1 MKVNN
6 FISFLLIAVVLYSI
20 IFIGITGC
28 ANIVPPSGGLRD
40 SLPPVLISATPKDS
54 AKNVTTQK
62 ISISFNEFVELREA
76 SQKLLISPYP
86 VKQVET
92 EVKLKNIIIR
102 LKDSLL
108 PNTTYVIDFGDAI
121 VDLNEGNV
129 LKNFR
134 YVFSTGTTIDSNE
147 LRGKIINAE
156 NGKTD
161 STFFAVLYRKQ
172 EDSTVA
178 KEKPAYVSRVDSE
191 GNFQFTNLPAGKFY
205 VYALQDA
212 DGDKRYNQPTEPFA
226 FLDSAVVINKETKNV
241 LLYAFAA
248 EKEKERRPPT
258 TQLKPEKGVVIKRLI
273 YTTNLESGLQ
283 QDLLD
288 SLKLSYQKPLRKA
301 DTSQIILVKDSTTV
315 VKNYTIKNDTA
326 NKRIIVFTN
335 WQEGANYT
343 LFLTKTY
350 AEDTS
355 GLKPNKVDTIK
366 FRVKAEKE
374 YGSIRLRF
382 KNLDLTKNPVLLLYS
397 GEQLVGSYPLTG
409 NEWLKKLYK
418 PGEYQ
423 VRILFDAN
431 KNGVWTAGNFFSK
444 PRKQPEQ
451 VQSINSSIVVKP
463 NWDNEANI
471 DLYNDPKPK
480 EQF

>member
-6 FISFLLIAVVLYSI
+6 FIPLLLIAAVLFSI
-20 IFIGITGC
+20 LCIASTGC

-40 SLPPVLISATPKDS
+40 SLPPVLVSASPKDS
-54 AKNVTTQK
+54 TRNVTTQK
-62 ISISFNEFVELREA
+62 ISIVFNEFVELKEP
-76 SQKLLISPYP
+76 SQKILISPYP
-86 VKQVET
+86 GKQVET
-92 EVKLKNIIIR
+92 EVKLKTVIVR
-102 LKDSLL
+102 LKDTLL

-134 YVFSTGTTIDSNE
+134 YVFSTGTSIDSNE
-147 LRGKIINAE
+147 LTGKIVNAE

-161 STFFAVLYRKQ
+161 STFFAVLYRRQ

-178 KEKPAYVSRVDSE
+178 KEKPAYVTRVDSK
-191 GNFQFTNLPAGKFY
+191 GNFQFTNLPTGIFY

-226 FLDSAVVINKETKNV
+226 FLDSAVVVNQETKNV
-241 LLYAFAA
+241 MLYAFAA
-248 EKEKERRPPT
+248 EKEKERRAAT
-258 TQLKPEKGVVIKRLI
+258 TAAKPEKGIVIKRLI
-273 YTTNLESGLQ
+273 YTTNLESGS

-288 SLKLSYQKPLRKA
+288 SFKLSYQKPLRNL
-301 DTSQIILVKDSTTV
+301 DTSQIILVKDSNTF
-315 VKNYTIKNDTA
+315 VKDYKIKNDTA
-326 NKRIIVFTN
+326 NKRILVFTN

-343 LFLTKTY
+343 LFLNKAY

-355 GLKPNKVDTIK
+355 GLKPNKDDTIK

-397 GEQLVGSYPLTG
+397 GEQLVASYQLTG
-409 NEWLKKLYK
+409 NEWLRKLYK

-423 VRILFDAN
+423 IRILFDTN
-431 KNGVWTAGNFFSK
+431 KDGIWNPGNFFSK
-444 PRKQPEQ
+444 PRRQPEL
-451 VQSINSSIVVKP
+451 VQSINSNITVKP

-471 DLYNDPKPK
+471 DLVNDPKPK